1 MWTCNYQTKWRG
13 SVANGNFQIYYDYR
27 MRMRVGSTYYCSS
40 SAVVL
45 QRAKGLVRRA
55 YPKFNKGEY
64 TAVVLQYFFYISSNT
79 VLLQYYCSTST
90 SVLLFY
96 YGSTEVVQ

>member
-45 QRAKGLVRRA
+45 Q
-55 YPKFNKGEY
+55 Y
-64 TAVVLQYFFYISSNT
+64 TAVVLQYFF
-79 VLLQYYCSTST
+79 LHQ
-90 SVLLFY
+90 
-96 YGSTEVVQ
+96 